1 MEFAEDKTQTVP
13 EAMLAARSKLGQ
25 ILLAHGKI
33 EATELDRVLRLQA
46 ASSRPDKLGN
56 LLTTLGVVSARDVA
70 QALAFQAN
78 MPYVEASAFP
88 DIPILEERI
97 SARFL
102 RDSRALPI
110 EEDEDTLTL
119 AVADPND
126 EYVRHSFEL
135 VTNRKVNRVIAI
147 GTEIDG
153 AIERLYGGGRSASS
167 QLTGGDLD
175 LEARIDADAL
185 GDDVQQLKDLAS
197 EAPVIRL
204 VSLLITNALE
214 ARASDI
220 HIEPFENRLVIRN
233 RIDGV
238 LHEIESP
245 PKRLAAAVISRIKIM
260 ANLDIAERRLPQDG
274 RIRLRIQGKD
284 IDLRVSTVPTMHGE
298 SVVMRILDKSGVQL
312 NFEKLGFAPDIL
324 AKFKEAL
331 AQPNGILL
339 VTGPTGSGKTTTL
352 YTALD
357 ELNQPDVKILT
368 VEDPVEYQMA
378 GINQIQV
385 KPQIDLTFA
394 SALRSIVRQDPDI
407 IMIGEIRDLETA
419 EIAVQAALTGH
430 LVLSTLHTNDAP
442 ATISRL
448 MDMGVDDY
456 LLTSTLVGVLAQ
468 RLVRTLCTHCRE
480 PHVLAADVA
489 RDIGLPRVDAP
500 ERPTI
505 YKAVGCKECSGTGFT
520 GRMCIAEM
528 MPLSEPIRRLIMQKA
543 NASDLRREALAEG
556 MLPMYDDGLRKVLA
570 GTTTLEEVLRAT
582 REG

>member
-1 MEFAEDKTQTVP
+1 MEIAEEKTQTVP

-25 ILLAHGKI
+25 ILLSRGKI

-46 ASSRPDKLGN
+46 ASARPDKLGN

-78 MPYVEASAFP
+78 LPYVEASAFP

-102 RDSRALPI
+102 RDARALPI

-135 VTNRKVNRVIAI
+135 VTNRTVNRVIAI
-147 GTEIDG
+147 GTEIDS

-175 LEARIDADAL
+175 FEARIDADAL

-284 IDLRVSTVPTMHGE
+284 RKSTRLNSSHLRLSRMP
-298 SVVMRILDKSGVQL
+298 S
-312 NFEKLGFAPDIL
+312 
-324 AKFKEAL
+324 
-331 AQPNGILL
+331 
-339 VTGPTGSGKTTTL
+339 
-352 YTALD
+352 
-357 ELNQPDVKILT
+357 
-368 VEDPVEYQMA
+368 
-378 GINQIQV
+378 
-385 KPQIDLTFA
+385 
-394 SALRSIVRQDPDI
+394 SA
-407 IMIGEIRDLETA
+407 
-419 EIAVQAALTGH
+419 
-430 LVLSTLHTNDAP
+430 
-442 ATISRL
+442 
-448 MDMGVDDY
+448 
-456 LLTSTLVGVLAQ
+456 
-468 RLVRTLCTHCRE
+468 
-480 PHVLAADVA
+480 
-489 RDIGLPRVDAP
+489 
-500 ERPTI
+500 
-505 YKAVGCKECSGTGFT
+505 
-520 GRMCIAEM
+520 
-528 MPLSEPIRRLIMQKA
+528 
-543 NASDLRREALAEG
+543 
-556 MLPMYDDGLRKVLA
+556 
-570 GTTTLEEVLRAT
+570 
-582 REG
+582 